1 MFWENFFKLCEEKNT
16 KPLRVVKEIG
26 ISAGS
31 ITKWKNGTMPGGQS
45 LNKIAEYFGVSVD
58 YLLGKEKS
66 STEEGE
72 QMSEFAK
79 LFPQLSEDEQRLVIA
94 QMKGIIDMKEKK

>member
-1 MFWENFFKLCEEKNT
+1 MFWENFILLCNKKGESPNSIAK
-16 KPLRVVKEIG
+16 KIG
-26 ISAGS
+26 ISSGT
-31 ITKWKNGTMPGGQS
+31 ITNWKNGVQPRPS
-45 LNKIAEYFGVSVD
+45 AVKKLSEYFGVSVD